1 MVFTESSNN
10 PFKLEDE
17 TDLSR
22 LIAFFGQVRDRLL
35 NFLMDKH
42 ERIVPDI
49 MDWQLLECDINKDIE
64 VSDQLHFTGLNIQVK
79 HLDHLFRIYI
89 KSMGEKTV
97 CRIEQSL
104 SRVSKDNKSSSAI
117 ETVNNIFNPVEKV
130 EKQIEEMSTK
140 LDLVLS
146 IIGNYKQSNNNV
158 EGVR

>member
-17 TDLSR
+17 TDLST

-35 NFLMDKH
+35 TFLMDKH

-49 MDWQLLECDINKDIE
+49 MDWQLLECDINKDIR
-64 VSDQLHFTGLNIQVK
+64 VSDQLHFTGLKIQVK

-97 CRIEQSL
+97 CRVEDSCM
-104 SRVSKDNKSSSAI
+104 SKDNKSSAI
-117 ETVNNIFNPVEKV
+117 KTVKNIFNPVEKI

-146 IIGNYKQSNNNV
+146 IIGNDKQNNNNV
-158 EGVR
+158 EGVL